1 MKIRSGH
8 PFYGQEV
15 GILVNAS
22 AAPRVPGDAGHA
34 ATFAYPVRYQVTGTS
49 FMDLVEGSD
58 ETREKILA
66 ACRALR
72 EAGVRGIVAD
82 CGLMSLYQAEVVR
95 AVGLPFVGSSLC
107 QIPLVWQLAGRQGA
121 IGVLTGHSD
130 FLRPAH
136 LRHSGWDPS
145 IPLSIQG
152 MECQLH
158 FAEVVI
164 RGGGTLN
171 VERMRQDVLRAARV
185 LREKTPELRAV
196 ILECSNLATYSRDVA
211 QCLEV
216 PVFDAVSAAN
226 LLHYSLEPPRYL

>member
-1 MKIRSGH
+1 
-8 PFYGQEV
+8 
-15 GILVNAS
+15 
-22 AAPRVPGDAGHA
+22 
-34 ATFAYPVRYQVTGTS
+34 
-49 FMDLVEGSD
+49 
-58 ETREKILA
+58 
-66 ACRALR
+66 
-72 EAGVRGIVAD
+72 
-82 CGLMSLYQAEVVR
+82 
-95 AVGLPFVGSSLC
+95 
-107 QIPLVWQLAGRQGA
+107 
-121 IGVLTGHSD
+121 
-130 FLRPAH
+130 
-136 LRHSGWDPS
+136 
-145 IPLSIQG
+145 